1 MYLVNNYMVS
11 FKQYFQ
17 LNESIQSVELMST
30 ILNQKPII
38 DQWTKEFKANGGV
51 EEWGDL
57 ESFLED
63 HIGIDRFDLGNGLLI
78 NLKLFKSPI
87 RIKSIIDK
95 ATARIPEKFR
105 IILND
110 MIHPDFIGLIRL
122 PDDQMNA
129 IKTSIDAITLV
140 IQPSDDPITV
150 WMISHRIGHAIEHY
164 TRNIYDEISKIIDQ
178 YVDSFKHIHGVIYSN
193 FEDNKFKG
201 SYDKLSRFKS
211 AQTNNVNSFYEY
223 INDLIA
229 EYCHY
234 GRIEFVMPDLSSI
247 SEKDALIFKRKKLE
261 IEDSIGSLIKSAL
274 TQLHGR
280 VLIA

>member
-1 MYLVNNYMVS
+1 MVS
-11 FKQYFQ
+11 FKQYYQ
-17 LNESIQSVELMST
+17 LNESIQSVELMSS

-38 DQWTKEFKANGGV
+38 DQWTKEFKANGGA

-63 HIGIDRFDLGNGLLI
+63 NMGISSYDLDGLLV
-78 NLKLFKSPI
+78 NLKLFKSPV

-110 MIHPDFIGLIRL
+110 MMHPEFIGTIRL
-122 PDDQMNA
+122 SDDQMNA
-129 IKTSIDAITLV
+129 IKPSNDAITLV

-164 TRNIYDEISKIIDQ
+164 TRNIHDEISKIIDQ

-193 FEDNKFKG
+193 FKDNKFKG
-201 SYDKLSRFKS
+201 SYNKLSRFKS

-247 SEKDALIFKRKKLE
+247 KEKDALIFKRKKLE
-261 IEDSIGSLIKSAL
+261 MENSIGSLIKSGL